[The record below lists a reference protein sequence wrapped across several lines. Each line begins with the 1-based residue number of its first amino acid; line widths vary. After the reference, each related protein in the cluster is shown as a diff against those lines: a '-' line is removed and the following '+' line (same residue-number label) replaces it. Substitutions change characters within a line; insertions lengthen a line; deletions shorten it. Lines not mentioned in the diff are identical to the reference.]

1 MQWVVGQNTHKHSC
15 ILQKATTCIR
25 PRFSLAYIYW
35 HTIFWDVLN
44 NFLHTKQYGSAGTG
58 CQKKSLVRSGAVWVA
73 AGTIT
78 QKSEKNTALKCNV
91 CHRADRKMSTKISNL
106 FCFLF
111 VAYECSCLTFFVVF
125 YFSISVKSSQR
136 EACIVYNK
144 FCLTETRRQWPKWK
158 CLHWFCSNSKII
170 YHWTVYIDCT
180 KNTPVFYS

>member
-1 MQWVVGQNTHKHSC
+1 MLNSMVV
-15 ILQKATTCIR
+15 LV
-25 PRFSLAYIYW
+25 L
-35 HTIFWDVLN
+35 DV
-44 NFLHTKQYGSAGTG
+44 
-58 CQKKSLVRSGAVWVA
+58 KKSLVQSGAVWVT

-91 CHRADRKMSTKISNL
+91 CNRADGEMSTKISNL
-106 FCFLF
+106 FFFPLCCLWMFLSVFFF
-111 VAYECSCLTFFVVF
+111 VVVF

-144 FCLTETRRQWPKWK
+144 FRLTERPRQWPKWK

-180 KNTPVFYS
+180 KIHLSFIAK